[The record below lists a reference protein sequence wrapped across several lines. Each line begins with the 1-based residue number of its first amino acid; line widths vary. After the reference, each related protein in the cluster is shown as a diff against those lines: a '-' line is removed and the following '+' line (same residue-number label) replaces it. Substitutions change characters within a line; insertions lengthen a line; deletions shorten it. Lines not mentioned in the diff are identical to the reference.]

1 MEGLTG
7 WTLSISTKIYMKEID
22 IRPKEIFSTYRKL
35 SKEDALNNFPSAARK
50 KINCIACDSKKLEP
64 QFKKHQF
71 EYSMCLECGSLF
83 HSPRADLNA
92 FDDFYKNSKSSLFWA
107 TEFFPAVMDAR
118 RELVF
123 APKAREILSKIE
135 KLNINT
141 DKIADIGAGY
151 GIFLEEW
158 EKISNTKTLT
168 AIEPSSEMAD
178 ICRSKGFD
186 VHESMIED
194 INEKINANLTV
205 CFEVLEHAHNPFQ
218 FIMSLKNVMHANGYL
233 LLTTL
238 SVDGFDIQQL
248 WSQSD
253 QISPPHHIN
262 FLSIQGFEL
271 MFARAGFDIVEISTP
286 GKLDVDIVMNSDYF
300 PETEL
305 SSSKLFK
312 QILLDESK
320 RKSFQQYLSDNLMSS
335 HIWVLAK
342 LRN

>member
-1 MEGLTG
+1 MEGPTG
-7 WTLSISTKIYMKEID
+7 LISYISINLYMKEID
-22 IRPKEIFSTYRKL
+22 IRPKEIFSKYRKL

-50 KINCIACDSKKLEP
+50 EINCIACDSKKLEP
-64 QFKKHQF
+64 QFEKHGF
-71 EYSMCLECGSLF
+71 KYSMCLECGSLF

-92 FDDFYKNSKSSLFWA
+92 FDNFYKNSKSSIFWA
-107 TEFFPAVMDAR
+107 TEFFPSVMDAR

-123 APKAREILSKIE
+123 APKAKEILSKTQE
-135 KLNINT
+135 LNIDI

-168 AIEPSSEMAD
+168 AIEPSSEMAE

-186 VHESMIED
+186 VYELMVED
-194 INEKINANLTV
+194 INKKINANLTV
-205 CFEVLEHAHNPFQ
+205 CFEVLEHAHDPFQ
-218 FIMSLKNVMHANGYL
+218 FIMSLKNVMHSNGYL

-248 WSQSD
+248 WSHSD

-286 GKLDVDIVMNSDYF
+286 GKLDVDIVINSDYF
-300 PETEL
+300 ADTEL
-305 SSSKLFK
+305 SSSKFFK

-320 RKSFQQYLSDNLMSS
+320 RKSFQQYLSDNLISS